1 MSAPSPDSKDA
12 ESVATLRRVLDG
24 GKTRFI
30 VRWGVLAV
38 GVPLFVLMSLL
49 PSLGLVAWLP
59 ESLDHPLFNILT
71 GAALWPFAGYL
82 IGLLIWRGLE
92 WRYDALMRRK

>member
-1 MSAPSPDSKDA
+1 M
-12 ESVATLRRVLDG
+12 
-24 GKTRFI
+24 RFI
-30 VRWGVLAV
+30 LLWGVLGA

-49 PSLGLVAWLP
+49 PSLGVVSWLP
-59 ESLDHPLFNILT
+59 ESTEKPLFNILT

-92 WRYDALMRRK
+92 WRYDALMRSK